1 MKQAGFRRV
10 SRRTPR
16 LPQALPGAQGEEPA
30 PPGFALGNATADG
43 NVWCLGWCGRTADK
57 MVDNKGNVVI
67 SSPET
72 EAALNYGK
80 QLYETFIRGTLSWLD
95 PNNNKAFLDGQIGM
109 TTNGISVYYAAK
121 NSQDRRSRR

>member
-1 MKQAGFRRV
+1 
-10 SRRTPR
+10 
-16 LPQALPGAQGEEPA
+16 
-30 PPGFALGNATADG
+30 
-43 NVWCLGWCGRTADK
+43 
-57 MVDNKGNVVI
+57 MVDPKGNVVI

-80 QLYETFIRGTLSWLD
+80 QLYETFIPGTLSWLD

-121 NSQDRRSRR
+121 NSPGPEGEGDGRRHRTRQPSRSVRWASRPS